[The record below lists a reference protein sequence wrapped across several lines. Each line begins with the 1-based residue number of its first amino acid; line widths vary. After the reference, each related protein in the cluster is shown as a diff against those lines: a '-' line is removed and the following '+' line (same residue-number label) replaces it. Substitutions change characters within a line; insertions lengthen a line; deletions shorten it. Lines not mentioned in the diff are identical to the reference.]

1 MLRHGGFLFC
11 ALVALS
17 GGSVAHTQSSA
28 DLAFDVASVKPNL
41 LRRGVRLHGFP
52 GDRFEATNVPLRDLI
67 LVAYGEP
74 GQLLPDVQMS
84 GGPSWLDE
92 DRFDVSAKVT
102 AGTPSSVAN
111 KQSMLRTLLAQ
122 RFKLAV
128 HHETV
133 TQSVFELVAAR
144 KDGRLGP
151 QLRRAA
157 STCESLLG
165 SQPGPAEGCIL
176 SASPSG
182 ALMLRGQTMGALA
195 NALTQLLNRMV
206 VDRTGLA
213 GGFDADAQFD
223 PRLLPGMTQLKPEEL
238 PSGDAGSL
246 ATALQ
251 EQLGLRLQSTRGPV
265 RMLIVDRVERPTE
278 N

>member
-1 MLRHGGFLFC
+1 MFRYGGFLFC
-11 ALVALS
+11 ALAALS

-28 DLAFDVASVKPNL
+28 DPAFDVASVKPNL

-74 GQLLPDVQMS
+74 GQLLPDVQVS

-92 DRFDVSAKVT
+92 DRFDVTAKVA
-102 AGTPSSVAN
+102 AGASMSVAS
-111 KQSMLRTLLAQ
+111 KQFMLRTLLAQ

-128 HHETV
+128 HHDNV
-133 TQSVFELVAAR
+133 TQPIFELGLAR

-157 STCESLLG
+157 GTCEPLLA
-165 SQPGPAEGCIL
+165 SQPKPADGCIL

-195 NALTQLLNRMV
+195 NALTQLLKRTV

-223 PRLLPGMTQLKPEEL
+223 PRLLPGMMQLRPEDL
-238 PSGDAGSL
+238 PPNDAGSL
-246 ATALQ
+246 VTTLQ
-251 EQLGLRLQSTRGPV
+251 EHLGLRLQSTRGPV
-265 RMLIVDRVERPTE
+265 RVLVVDHVEHPTE